1 MIIIRGI
8 VRHWE
13 IKKILDDLNEMLLQK
28 KYNPLYYF
36 EGTPSIEEGGMIVT
50 IKLSRE
56 LSTED
61 MILVR
66 KLMEINGLKVV
77 ESQCSTQVNECL
89 NIKFF

>member
-1 MIIIRGI
+1 MVSILSCILSPGMIVIKGL

-13 IKKILDDLNEMLLQK
+13 IKKIIDDLNETLLSR
-28 KYNPLYYF
+28 KYSLAYYF

-50 IKLSRE
+50 IRLSRE

-77 ESQCSTQVNECL
+77 ES
-89 NIKFF
+89 